1 MAAVTSPQGSDASL
15 GLVNVGAKSQW
26 ENAQSAP
33 FVDSQLNGGPVQTIV
48 NVGAGLHAHLA
59 ANVAA
64 EGAGIRINTSA

>member
-1 MAAVTSPQGSDASL
+1 MAAVTQPQGSEAAL
-15 GLVNVGAKSQW
+15 GLVNTGAPSQW
-26 ENAQSAP
+26 EQAQKAP